1 VKLSKRGE
9 YALRAL
15 IDLGIASEL
24 GWPMLQIG
32 ELASK
37 EKLPIKF
44 LEQIFTQLKSAGY
57 VASRRGKFGG
67 YSLARPMSR
76 IKFGA
81 VIRLIDGPL
90 APIRCVSQTSY
101 ARCSCPDENHCGL
114 RMLMFDVRNVISTI
128 LDRYTLAD
136 IVEITLRKYRRDK
149 ITPPF
154 LKRSIPLASIL
165 SKEGGTD
172 NSWQKQGGSIKAFF
186 RLPREPVTERPLK
199 NRGKIGEIMFIDK
212 LILLGAGTGLT
223 AIVLL
228 AASPLWAQTSS
239 ESKELEEL
247 KREIAEL
254 RAEVNSL
261 KKQRTPHVTADE
273 GPTKTEINYDG
284 KSYVEKT
291 VPLEKSAADKWNY
304 LLPLPRWNSTAM
316 RASVTITEEA
326 RPRIGVHWP
335 GPVLASQE

>member
-24 GWPMLQIG
+24 GWPMLQIS

-67 YSLARPMSR
+67 YSLARSMSQ

-101 ARCSCPDENHCGL
+101 ERCSCPDEIHCGL
-114 RMLMFDVRNVISTI
+114 RMLMFDVRNAISTI

-149 ITPPF
+149 VTPPF
-154 LKRSIPLASIL
+154 LHRSIPLTWVL
-165 SKEGGTD
+165 SQKKEALRSKRRGAAR
-172 NSWQKQGGSIKAFF
+172 NRFSGS
-186 RLPREPVTERPLK
+186 P
-199 NRGKIGEIMFIDK
+199 G
-212 LILLGAGTGLT
+212 
-223 AIVLL
+223 
-228 AASPLWAQTSS
+228 
-239 ESKELEEL
+239 SKTNNHPP
-247 KREIAEL
+247 KRA
-254 RAEVNSL
+254 V
-261 KKQRTPHVTADE
+261 K
-273 GPTKTEINYDG
+273 
-284 KSYVEKT
+284 
-291 VPLEKSAADKWNY
+291 
-304 LLPLPRWNSTAM
+304 
-316 RASVTITEEA
+316 
-326 RPRIGVHWP
+326 
-335 GPVLASQE
+335 

>member
-1 VKLSKRGE
+1 MKLSKRGE

-24 GWPMLQIG
+24 GWPMLQVS

-67 YSLARPMSR
+67 YSLARPMNR

-114 RMLMFDVRNVISTI
+114 RILMFDVRNAVSTI

-136 IVEITLRKYRRDK
+136 IVDITLRKYRRDK
-149 ITPPF
+149 VTPPF
-154 LKRSIPLASIL
+154 LHR
-165 SKEGGTD
+165 
-172 NSWQKQGGSIKAFF
+172 
-186 RLPREPVTERPLK
+186 
-199 NRGKIGEIMFIDK
+199 
-212 LILLGAGTGLT
+212 
-223 AIVLL
+223 
-228 AASPLWAQTSS
+228 
-239 ESKELEEL
+239 
-247 KREIAEL
+247 
-254 RAEVNSL
+254 
-261 KKQRTPHVTADE
+261 
-273 GPTKTEINYDG
+273 
-284 KSYVEKT
+284 
-291 VPLEKSAADKWNY
+291 
-304 LLPLPRWNSTAM
+304 STALG
-316 RASVTITEEA
+316 SVLRQKKEA
-326 RPRIGVHWP
+326 LRSKRRGGARNHFS
-335 GPVLASQE
+335 GPSGRQTNNHPPNVR